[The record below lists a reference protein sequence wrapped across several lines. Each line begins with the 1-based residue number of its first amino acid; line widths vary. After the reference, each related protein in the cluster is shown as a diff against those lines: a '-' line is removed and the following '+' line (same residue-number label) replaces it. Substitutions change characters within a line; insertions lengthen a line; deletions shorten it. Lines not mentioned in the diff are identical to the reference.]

1 MVKKILFVFLLLS
14 VLRGN
19 IVCGQSVIDSLRIGM
34 SKLGDADTHNEKKA
48 EILKDNIE
56 KALLRDHSLLA
67 MSSFAPLLSTYQLWK
82 KKDSARIYLAKY
94 KKYIEK
100 IPQGSPKASN

>member
-48 EILKDNIE
+48 EIC
-56 KALLRDHSLLA
+56 LRLSEEYESVNTDTEAVHFMFISR
-67 MSSFAPLLSTYQLWK
+67 SSKS
-82 KKDSARIYLAKY
+82 
-94 KKYIEK
+94 
-100 IPQGSPKASN
+100 